1 MLLTIILYCVCPLCE
16 HVERRK
22 NMRNNSKFVFA
33 AFASTL
39 LVLSACNQGPVRT
52 LTGIEVTEEPVK
64 VSYDYGEEFDARGLV
79 ISSVYSDETKEI
91 LPSTEY
97 TLAGYD
103 AFAPGEQEI
112 TVTYQPD
119 KDNAEQVFT
128 TSFNVTVA
136 EAGIASIYIYAKPTK
151 LEYERNESFD
161 PAGLVVLAIY
171 EDDSYDQIPSAL
183 LSLSKPDMSTS
194 GKKTVTVTYGSFTE
208 SFEINVKVPT
218 IKSLVVE
225 VYPDK
230 TTYQLNEQ
238 FSTKGLKVSYLMSDK
253 SYDEVLNY
261 DISYEEGVTP
271 QNITSSYGVKKV
283 NISVGKG
290 EDKLETS
297 FSISVIKPVAHT
309 YNEYVTVSPSN
320 WNELTYQDNNDT
332 EIMSFIGGSF
342 FNFNY
347 EFEEGH
353 EGDLNYIVDGGYQV
367 EYDAVTKLEDVT
379 ADYAGDEKYS
389 IPEKATKNYA
399 YKFTLREDLKW
410 DDGTPI
416 KAEDFVYTMLEQEN
430 PDFFNYRADSFYN
443 GDTIIHNAQNYLFQ
457 GSEGYFNAR
466 TNYEHYNE
474 EDDEDLYFRSYAVAA
489 YPEDSKDK
497 MKDGTN
503 TTVIDYELGNYPDE
517 LSYFAPG
524 SYGVFI
530 MLYFYDSSNTL
541 TPTELAARSAA
552 LDGKS
557 LAEIKA
563 DPTLNSYWELILNW
577 WKTEADEELD
587 FLVSH
592 VVMPE
597 VKADEVGIFVGDTD
611 YELVV
616 ILDKE
621 LSLFKEDG
629 KTLSYRA
636 AYQFSSLPLVKKDLY
651 EDCKVEPELE
661 DGLWTSKYNS
671 SVETTASWG
680 PYKLTYFQAGKQFI
694 LDRNDNWYGYKMD
707 KYDGQ
712 YETDRIV
719 CDTIAQWNTAWL
731 AFRQG
736 DLASIG
742 IDVSVADDYKGSSR
756 AVYTA
761 SDFVSSMQ
769 LQSNKDA
776 MKLREKEG
784 VNKTLLSYPD
794 FRAAISLSFDRA
806 EYTRTCTTASLA
818 GFGIFNSMHYYDVE
832 NGGVYRNTDYAKQVI
847 CEVYGVDVE
856 DYDSLDEAYAA
867 VTGLN
872 VELAKQKLEAAYAA
886 ALEAGDINEGDTV
899 LLTVGASED
908 TEAVR
913 RQFNFIKKSLEEL
926 AKGTSLEG
934 KLTAELNTS
943 FGSKWANAF
952 RAGEYDIC
960 TGGWTGA
967 AWNPGYFLLAYLS
980 PDYMYSKAWD
990 TKNQKLTFNPYGDGT
1005 EEHTYTMGLLDWY
1018 ACLNSSADAQ
1028 YKWGNGGSD
1037 LPEEG
1042 ATEFRLRIIA
1052 ALEKEILKA
1061 YYTVPIAYSF
1071 SASLN
1076 SYKVESGCKTYNTF
1090 MGYGGI
1096 RHLHY
1101 NYTDA
1106 EWEPIKGTFDY
1117 KN

>member
-128 TSFNVTVA
+128 ASFNVTVA

-218 IKSLVVE
+218 IKKLVVE
-225 VYPDK
+225 VYPEK
-230 TTYQLNEQ
+230 TIYNLNEN

-283 NISVGKG
+283 NISVGQG

-297 FSISVIKPVAHT
+297 FSISVIQPVTYT
-309 YNEYVTVSPSN
+309 YNDYLTVSPSN

-332 EIMSFIGGSF
+332 EIMSRIGGSF
-342 FNFNY
+342 FTFNY
-347 EFEEGH
+347 AFEEGH
-353 EGDLNYIVDGGYQV
+353 EGDLDYIIDGGYQV
-367 EYDAVTKLEDVT
+367 QYDAVSKLEDVT

-389 IPEKATKNYA
+389 VPEDATKNYA

-416 KAEDFVYTMLEQEN
+416 KAEDFVYTMKEQEN

-443 GDTIIHNAQNYLFQ
+443 GDTIIHKAKDYLYQ

-466 TNYEHYNE
+466 SSYEHY
-474 EDDEDLYFRSYAVAA
+474 DEANDADLYFRSYAVAG
-489 YPEDSKDK
+489 YPDDSTDP
-497 MKDGTN
+497 MKDGDN
-503 TTVIDYELGNYPDE
+503 SAIIDWELGSSPDE
-517 LSYFAPG
+517 LSYFKPG

-530 MLYFYDSSNTL
+530 LMYLYQATDR
-541 TPTELAARSAA
+541 TPTELAAMSKAM
-552 LDGKS
+552 DGKT

-563 DPTLNSYWELILNW
+563 NATLNGYWEEILDF
-577 WKTEADEELD
+577 WKTQPDEELD
-587 FLVSH
+587 LLVKH
-592 VVMPE
+592 IVMPA
-597 VKADEVGIFVGDTD
+597 VDFKEVGIFVGEEDN
-611 YELVV
+611 ELIVV
-616 ILDKE
+616 LDKE
-621 LSLFKEDG
+621 LALFKEDG

-636 AYQFSSLPLVKKDLY
+636 AYNFSSLPLVKKDLY
-651 EDCKVEPELE
+651 EDNKVEPATET
-661 DGLWTSKYNS
+661 GYWTSTYNS
-671 SVETTASWG
+671 SVESTASWG

-694 LDRNDNWYGYKMD
+694 LDRNPNWYGYNMPE
-707 KYDGQ
+707 YAGQ
-712 YETDRIV
+712 YQTDRLIV
-719 CDTIAQWNTAWL
+719 DTIAQWNTAWL

-736 DLASIG
+736 DLAGIG
-742 IDVSVADDYKGSSR
+742 IDVSVSADYKGSER
-756 AVYTA
+756 AIYTA

-769 LQSNKDA
+769 LQSNKDEL
-776 MKLREKEG
+776 KKRETEG
-784 VNKTLLSYPD
+784 VNKSILAYAD
-794 FRAAISLSFDRA
+794 FRAAISLGFDRA
-806 EYTRTCTTASLA
+806 EYTKTCTTASLP

-832 NGGVYRNTDYAKQVI
+832 NGGVYRNTDQAKKVI
-847 CEVYGVDVE
+847 CEVYGVDPD
-856 DYDSLDEAYAA
+856 DYPGGLDEAYEA

-872 VELAKQKLEAAYAA
+872 MELAKQKVDAAYDA
-886 ALEAGDINEGDTV
+886 ALAAGDIKATDNV
-899 LLTVGASED
+899 VLTVGAAED

-913 RQFNFIKKSLEEL
+913 RQFDFIKKSLEEL
-926 AKGTSLEG
+926 AKGTKLEG
-934 KLTAELNTS
+934 RLTAELNTS
-943 FGSKWANAF
+943 FGSKWSNSF

-980 PDYMYSKAWD
+980 PSYMYSKAWD
-990 TKNQKLTFNPYGDGT
+990 TSAVKLTYNPYGDG
-1005 EEHTYTMGLLDWY
+1005 EEDHTYTMSLLEWY
-1018 ACLNSSADAQ
+1018 DCLNSATDARF
-1028 YKWGNGGSD
+1028 KWGIGGKD

-1042 ATEFRLRIIA
+1042 ATDFRLGIIA
-1052 ALEKEILKA
+1052 QLERQILLA
-1061 YYTVPIAYSF
+1061 YYTVPIAYAF
-1071 SASLN
+1071 TASLV
-1076 SYKVESGCKTYNTF
+1076 SYKIEQGSRTYNTF
-1090 MGYGGI
+1090 MGYGGLRYI
-1096 RHLHY
+1096 TY

-1106 EWEPIKGTFDY
+1106 AWEPIKGTFDY